1 MLECK
6 ICGKNLYKNITFNN
20 MFKMN
25 YRIHNECINNLQFN
39 INEEVFPIESNIII
53 YDYVFREFKENF
65 NEEYLWCKYFNK
77 VIEKH
82 IDNGNWSI
90 VIIYDENIELFFKN
104 NNPYLLINLTNHPI
118 LLISLEVKNTSYLE
132 GL

>member
-1 MLECK
+1 
-6 ICGKNLYKNITFNN
+6 

-39 INEEVFPIESNIII
+39 IEEEVIPIESNIII

-90 VIIYDENIELFFKN
+90 VIIYDKNIELFFKN
-104 NNPYLLINLTNHPI
+104 NNPYLLINLANQPI